1 LPKGGSGETLE
12 PMASAVKALI
22 FAISG
27 FLGIG
32 GRVALA
38 QAPEVPIETQHALL
52 QDEAILT
59 KAAKL
64 KEAGQLIDT
73 KQVAEQVKKPK
84 PAAIMLPEPAT
95 KPLRGREISAM
106 ARKAYLRLG
115 WYYLCPRC
123 EKWHLQFAGAY
134 AIAEDVIVTCHHC
147 VMPKTEMREG
157 YLIAVDH
164 EGTVHPVTAV
174 LARSQTLDAAI
185 LRVGGAKFAPLA
197 LQDNVAPGDAAYCFS
212 EPLGQLGYFTTGIV
226 NRFFWQ
232 RANRGAAGTLD
243 ELKSLRMNVS
253 TDWAPGSSGA
263 AVLDECGNAIGHVAT
278 ISPLSERGRS
288 GGNASVTSAK
298 RAENAV
304 LITLH
309 EAIPARSIRALALS
323 AANPKPAVEWRR
335 WKETRPGD
343 GRQFSKI
350 LQTFPRHQT
359 QDSRDFGVVPAA
371 KDAIDLFQCD
381 SVVRCRCGGASG
393 CARFQEGHPAVAG

>member
-1 LPKGGSGETLE
+1 
-12 PMASAVKALI
+12 MASAMNALT

-32 GRVALA
+32 GLVALA

-52 QDEAILT
+52 QDEAILA

-64 KEAGQLIDT
+64 KEAGALIDT
-73 KQVAEQVKKPK
+73 NQVAEQVKNPQPSTIK
-84 PAAIMLPEPAT
+84 LPDAAT
-95 KPLRGREISAM
+95 KPLRGREISAT

-134 AIAEDVIVTCHHC
+134 PIGEDVIVTCHHC
-147 VMPKTEMREG
+147 VVPKTEMREG

-164 EGTVHPVTAV
+164 EGSVYSVTTVI
-174 LARSQTLDAAI
+174 ARSQTLDAAI
-185 LRVGGAKFAPLA
+185 LRVSGAKFAPLA
-197 LQDNVAPGDAAYCFS
+197 LQDNVAPGDPAYCFS

-232 RANRGAAGTLD
+232 HSKRGPAGSLD

-278 ISPLSERGRS
+278 ISPMSENARS
-288 GGNASVTSAK
+288 SGNTSAPS
-298 RAENAV
+298 RDRFGNAV

-323 AANPKPAVEWRR
+323 AANAKPGGELEKA
-335 WKETRPGD
+335 KGD
-343 GRQFSKI
+343 ATK
-350 LQTFPRHQT
+350 
-359 QDSRDFGVVPAA
+359 
-371 KDAIDLFQCD
+371 
-381 SVVRCRCGGASG
+381 
-393 CARFQEGHPAVAG
+393 